1 MIFEVNIENIEN
13 EKIKIETHERPHLD
27 ELVAIWLIDKF
38 GSKEFV
44 KKYAEDKQNTIEI
57 GIGGGLFDE
66 HSSVNTAR
74 KEGESAATLVAKALK
89 IENNPALQALL
100 KFVTERDLKG
110 GRQPFDLDWAVQ
122 LLNSEVQDFQV
133 VYDWLTFLLEPY
145 YQQQV
150 KFFADTREEFEKVAQ
165 TENVLGPNGKN
176 YKMVTVIS
184 DNEQMNKVA
193 RQEGAAIII
202 QKCLRGNV
210 QIFTNQKYGLTL
222 FDIVQ
227 IIRLEE
233 QKKKGKLITTDW
245 RLLSQEGTIPGV
257 EEWYFQVQGQMMLN
271 GSLSH
276 PEISPTKLSLE
287 EIKRLVRIG
296 LNPNMYENSHLQN
309 CKKGICTSTQKN
321 PCPYYVWGL
330 HRCRKIR
337 YAMNSKLMN
346 SAFNPST
353 HSNSFSSNSTPK
365 KRKPII
371 IKF

>member
-1 MIFEVNIENIEN
+1 MIFEVNIEN

-89 IENNPALQALL
+89 IENDPALQALL

-202 QKCLRGNV
+202 QKNTSGNGNV
-210 QIFTNQKYGLTL
+210 QIFTNQKYRLTL

-233 QKKKGKLITTDW
+233 QQKKGKLITTDW

-257 EEWYFQVQGQMMLN
+257 EEWYFQIQGQMMLN

-276 PEISPTKLSLE
+276 PEVPATKLTLE
-287 EIKRLVRIG
+287 EIKKFIRIG
-296 LNPNMYENSHLQN
+296 LNPNAYENSHFQN

-321 PCPYYVWGL
+321 PCPYYAYGL
-330 HRCRKIR
+330 SRCRKIR